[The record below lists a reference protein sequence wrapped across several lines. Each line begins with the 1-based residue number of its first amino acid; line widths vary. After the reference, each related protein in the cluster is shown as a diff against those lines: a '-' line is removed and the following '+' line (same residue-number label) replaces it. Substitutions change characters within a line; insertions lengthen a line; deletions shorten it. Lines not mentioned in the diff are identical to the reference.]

1 MKTLFPCEEIVR
13 KYLPA
18 MRASIAK
25 KLYARGFK
33 QERIAKELGLTQA
46 SVSKYLSNAYGRE
59 IRKVE
64 ENPVLDKACSE
75 IADKVSQGAWTHS
88 HVTNAICSTCTQFNY
103 ELMACNLL
111 EDFEKN
117 KAEKTAATKTTAIA
131 RA

>member
-25 KLYARGFK
+25 KLYKKGLK
-33 QERIAKELGLTQA
+33 QERIARELGLTQA
-46 SVSKYLSNAYGRE
+46 SVSKYLSNAYGKE

-64 ENPVLDKACSE
+64 ENTILDKACSE
-75 IADKVSQGAWTHS
+75 IADKVYESVWSQK

-103 ELMACNLL
+103 ELLACNLL
-111 EDFEKN
+111 DNFEK
-117 KAEKTAATKTTAIA
+117 AKTLPI